1 MNSLFL
7 INKSELDFMSPS
19 LQKVLPGTHP
29 FYLGLESDGS
39 AHGVFIFNS
48 NAQEVT
54 TGPAPHIVYRTLGG
68 QLEFFFFPGPTPEQ
82 VIQQYEQVIGT
93 PYLPAYW
100 ALGFQLCRY
109 GYENLTAMQEAVAR
123 TMNAGIPLDVP
134 FADIDYMDDY
144 RDFSFDTNVVFLE

>member
-1 MNSLFL
+1 MVVYL
-7 INKSELDFMSPS
+7 I
-19 LQKVLPGTHP
+19 QQGTHP

-54 TGPAPHIVYRTLGG
+54 TGPAPHLVYRTIGG

-93 PYLPAYW
+93 PFLPAYW
-100 ALGFQLCRY
+100 ALGFQ
-109 GYENLTAMQEAVAR
+109 
-123 TMNAGIPLDVP
+123 
-134 FADIDYMDDY
+134 
-144 RDFSFDTNVVFLE
+144 